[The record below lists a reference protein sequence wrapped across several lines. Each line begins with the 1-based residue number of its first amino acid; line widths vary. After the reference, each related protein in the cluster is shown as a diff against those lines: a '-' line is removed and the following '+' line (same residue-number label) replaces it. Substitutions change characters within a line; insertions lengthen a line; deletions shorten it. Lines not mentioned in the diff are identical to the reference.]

1 MKLIRIIKRIIS
13 EPSPFDLEEVY
24 KFGKKEYRDIKGI
37 RPDYV
42 DLNKGIIYEL
52 KPGNPTGVRQGMRQ
66 LDKYVDRFNLE
77 RPLNNGR
84 KWEGVLDLY

>member
-1 MKLIRIIKRIIS
+1 MEQRTVTIKNFLRITDPYIH
-13 EPSPFDLEEVY
+13 
-24 KFGKKEYRDIKGI
+24 YR
-37 RPDYV
+37 RMTYPP
-42 DLNKGIIYEL
+42 ERE
-52 KPGNPTGVRQGMRQ
+52 NPTGVRQGMRQ